1 MSAGGLVDR
10 VPPLGELLDPG
21 ELRPCLQPLLG
32 DDLDAIVVFAEDGT
46 RIFEVGTPRS
56 PAAGWELLPPEAVLA
71 LGRADERGRE
81 FGVAERRAVVWPLVV
96 GGERVG
102 AVVAVADP
110 SCARCVGAVPAF
122 LTRLLQSSY
131 AAWVTSELHLQSSA
145 TAWRAMAQQNA
156 ELVRA
161 VEHLKQLDQ
170 LKSNFLATVSHEL
183 RTPLTSVIG
192 FSEMLVEGI
201 AGPLNS
207 EQGEYVRTILARG
220 EELLSLITHV
230 LEMSQLEA
238 RAVRLDL
245 RPVEVHLA
253 AQRAVESL
261 RLAAEQ
267 AGVTIQVV
275 PSAVGAV
282 LADSEKL
289 QRILVNLV
297 GNAIKFSPRGQ
308 AVEISAQAAPI
319 RRPFEEV
326 TLFGEE
332 LNDAVR
338 ISIRDHGIGIAAD
351 QLGRVFEAFY
361 QVDSGPTRRHGG
373 TGLGLSIVKNLV
385 VAHGGEV
392 WAESELGQ
400 GTTMHFTLPLASE
413 HAISQ

>member
-1 MSAGGLVDR
+1 MSSAGPVDR
-10 VPPLGELLDPG
+10 VPPLGELLDPA

-32 DDLDAIVVFAEDGT
+32 DGLAAIAVFAEDGA
-46 RIFEVGTPRS
+46 RLLDVCVPGS
-56 PAAGWELLPPEAVLA
+56 PAAAWELIPPEAALA
-71 LGRADERGRE
+71 LGRADERGLE
-81 FGVAERRAVVWPLVV
+81 CTIADRRAHVWPLVV

-102 AVVAVADP
+102 ALVVLGDAAV
-110 SCARCVGAVPAF
+110 RGVVAVPAF
-122 LTRLLQSSY
+122 LARLLQSSY

-201 AGPLNS
+201 AGPLNP
-207 EQGEYVRTILARG
+207 EQAEYVRTILARG

-245 RPVEVHLA
+245 RPVDLHA
-253 AQRAVESL
+253 AALRAIETL

-267 AGVTIQVV
+267 AQVAIHIA
-275 PSAVGAV
+275 PATVGSV
-282 LADSEKL
+282 LADPEKL

-308 AVEISAQAAPI
+308 TVEISAAAAPI

-332 LNDAVR
+332 LHDAVR
-338 ISIRDHGIGIAAD
+338 VSVRDHGIGIAHD
-351 QLGRVFEAFY
+351 QLTRVFEAFY

-385 VAHGGEV
+385 VAHGGEI
-392 WAESELGQ
+392 WAESEIGR

-413 HAISQ
+413 HAISP